1 MLKIL
6 SRLFVLVLA
15 LMVIATAFSIND
27 ADASDFAGE
36 YTVFNEVEAG
46 DGEYGYT
53 DPLDEVLSFNLPVK
67 MSAIHLVSGVDI
79 LSPEATNDD
88 LIRAEIDAALAQ
100 IDEYEFNTVII
111 DTTFDGKALFDTDEL
126 ESAAGFDILEY
137 VLERFQTDE
146 KYVFV
151 NHDIFAAFDGSVSAA
166 TIDENSE
173 LAVYITENY
182 DVDGLTLENIYNEK
196 TQYSYQSYRTEGIGM
211 DLTDWMLEN
220 SYTFISSVVRD
231 IRTVNKTVA
240 VGAFLNPVWEYLEAN
255 EAGIEVTGDFSAL
268 REGNTDTKK
277 LVDDGIFN
285 YIFLDNYAS
294 LSDDDLPFETVLS
307 WWDAVASAA
316 EIPMYLYL
324 SNSKLGGDEEGW
336 SAPDQILRQLSTA
349 DEYASYSGSALNSI
363 SSLLEDYQGSTEVL
377 IKYFRGEV
385 DNAQL
390 FTNISIYQP
399 TQTSFVTYEDKVVFF
414 GVTDGNFPS
423 FVNDVEI
430 SPNSNGEFSQTVDLE
445 VGDNTIVFEN
455 KGQRLTYNIERR
467 IDLLKSVT
475 PTGTASVGGSTKLS
489 VTAVAYKGSTV
500 TASLGGSSIT
510 LTETIDDG
518 SATSLYT
525 TFVGEFSVP
534 AATTSV
540 QNLGTINFSA
550 SWSGHSE
557 SMSGASVSVNAVL
570 DFAIP
575 GEAIIVTADRA
586 EVFPITTADDLSAPI
601 NHHLPKGTVDYVIGS
616 VTYPTSSTTYTYYIL
631 KSGKR
636 VYTWDVAKIDDP
648 GYQNNN
654 AVHSVSMSVNGI
666 YTDVVIDTDWP
677 VAHNIE
683 FEPNVFNQSGSQYPA
698 NFNPTRVRIVL
709 SYTNSMPEG
718 GIDASASPLFASG
731 IYSTE
736 GSGENTVGVI
746 SLDLTAQ
753 GKMLGVTS
761 FRDSNGDLVV
771 RFTNIP
777 SSISEARI
785 YLDSGHGGQDPGATN
800 GSYWEATLNMS
811 ITTRV
816 AEILRSYGAEVRI
829 FEPVFSDSSS
839 ESLRRRAADARA
851 WGPHIYVS
859 LHHNSGSAT
868 ASGPE
873 VFYYNPYSSVLSSNI
888 FNSIAGTV
896 PGSSTAR
903 GSKFSYNFYVTRNTD
918 LVAVLIEYGFM
929 SNQNELQYLIQEDI
943 QQQFAQKTA
952 DAIVRTLSY

>member
-6 SRLFVLVLA
+6 SRLLIAILA
-15 LMVIATAFSIND
+15 VTIVATAFSIND
-27 ADASDFAGE
+27 ADASDVAGE
-36 YTVFNEVEAG
+36 YAVFGESEDNG
-46 DGEYGYT
+46 GEYGYI
-53 DPLDEVLSFNLPVK
+53 DPLDEEIAFNLPVK
-67 MSAIHLVSGVDI
+67 MSAIHLVSGEDI
-79 LSPEATNDD
+79 LTAEATNDD
-88 LIRAEIDAALAQ
+88 LIRAEIDKALAQ
-100 IDEYEFNTVII
+100 IEEYEFNTVII
-111 DTTFDGKALFDTDEL
+111 DSTYDGKALFNTDSM
-126 ESAAGFDILEY
+126 ESAAGFDILAY
-137 VLERFQTDE
+137 IIDRFQTDE
-146 KYVFV
+146 RYVFV
-151 NHDIFAAFDGSVSAA
+151 NHNIFAALDGAVSAA
-166 TIDENSE
+166 TIDKNSA

-182 DVDGLTLENIYNEK
+182 DITGMTLENIYNEK
-196 TQYSYQSYRTEGIGM
+196 TDYSYQNFRAEAVGM
-211 DLTDWMLEN
+211 ELDSWMQEN
-220 SYTFISSVVRD
+220 SYNFITSVVRD

-240 VGAFLNPVWEYLEAN
+240 VGAFLNPVWEYSEAR
-255 EAGIEVTGDFSAL
+255 EEGIEVTGDFSAL
-268 REGNTDTKK
+268 SEGNTDTKK
-277 LVDDGIFN
+277 LVSDGILN
-285 YIFLDNYAS
+285 YIFIDNYAS
-294 LSDDDLPFETVLS
+294 LSDDALPFETVLS
-307 WWDAVASAA
+307 WWDAVATQA
-316 EIPMYLYL
+316 EIPMFLYL
-324 SNSKLGGDEEGW
+324 SNSKLGGDEDGW
-336 SAPDQILRQLSTA
+336 SSPDQILRQLSTA
-349 DEYASYSGSALNSI
+349 DEYASYRGSALNSI

-399 TQTSFVTYEDKVVFF
+399 TQTNFVTYEDKVVFF

-430 SPNSNGEFSQTVDLE
+430 SPNANGEFSQTVDLE

-525 TFVGEFSVP
+525 TFVGEFTIP
-534 AATTSV
+534 ASTSSV
-540 QNLGTINFSA
+540 QNLGTINFNA

-557 SMSGASVSVNAVL
+557 GMSGASISVNAVI
-570 DFAIP
+570 DTAIP

-601 NHHLPKGTVDYVIGS
+601 NHHLPKGTVDYVVGS
-616 VTYPTSSTTYTYYIL
+616 VTYPTASKTYAYYIL

-636 VYTWDVAKIDDP
+636 VYTWDVTKIEDP
-648 GYQNNN
+648 GYENSN
-654 AVHSVSMSVNGI
+654 AVHGVSVAVNGI
-666 YTDVVIDTDWP
+666 YTDITVDTDWP

-683 FEPNVFNQSGSQYPA
+683 FEPNVFNQNGSQYPA
-698 NFNPTRVRIVL
+698 SFNPTRVRIVL
-709 SYTNSMPEG
+709 SYTNSVPQG
-718 GIDASASPLFASG
+718 GIDMSASPLFSSG
-731 IYSTE
+731 IFSTE

-746 SLDLTAQ
+746 SLDLTAA

-761 FRDSNGDLVV
+761 FRDGNGDLVV

-800 GSYWEATLNMS
+800 GAYWEATLNMS

-816 AEILRSYGAEVRI
+816 AEILRGMGAEVRI
-829 FEPVFSDSSS
+829 FEPVFSDTSSQ
-839 ESLRRRAADARA
+839 SLVRRAADARS
-851 WGPHIYVS
+851 WGAHIYVS
-859 LHHNSGSAT
+859 LHHNSGSTT

-943 QQQFAQKTA
+943 QQQFAQRTA